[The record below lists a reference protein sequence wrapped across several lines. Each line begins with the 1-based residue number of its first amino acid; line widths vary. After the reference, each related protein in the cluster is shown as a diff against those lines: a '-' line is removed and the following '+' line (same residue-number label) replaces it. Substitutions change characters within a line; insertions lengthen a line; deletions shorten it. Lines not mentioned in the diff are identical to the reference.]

1 MVALAEA
8 ESLAHEMESAL
19 RRLRESSAVF
29 SAPRIGRWSTPRGKL
44 EEIEASSRRVIPA
57 GYSSGIIHGL
67 VASAHVFQTVV
78 LGRRLAS
85 LQGRHTM
92 EDTS

>member
-29 SAPRIGRWSTPRGKL
+29 SAAAYW
-44 EEIEASSRRVIPA
+44 A
-57 GYSSGIIHGL
+57 L
-67 VASAHVFQTVV
+67 VDAT
-78 LGRRLAS
+78 R
-85 LQGRHTM
+85 
-92 EDTS
+92 